1 MSKAGENDNRYYD
14 QSSIGAAV
22 RPVVAAR
29 GDSAYSN
36 SNPDLGNYAEKT
48 VFDGQ
53 GRGVKTKTPAQI
65 YQENLDAVLDKYPYL
80 GRNSLRARAL
90 CLLRMV
96 SPFKINR
103 ELIKVNNTVVG
114 NAEAFARCDGETDFA
129 AKHGIQRWRMSS
141 SLWCFWREFMVGE
154 NK

>member
-14 QSSIGAAV
+14 HSSIGAAV
-22 RPVVAAR
+22 RPFVVAR
-29 GDSAYSN
+29 GDSANTN

-53 GRGVKTKTPAQI
+53 GRGVKTKTLEEI
-65 YQENLDAVLDKYPYL
+65 RRENLDAVLAKYSYL
-80 GRNSLRARAL
+80 ERNSLRARAL

-103 ELIKVNNTVVG
+103 ELIKVNNNVVG
-114 NAEAFARCDGETDFA
+114 NVEALAESNGKNDFA
-129 AKHGIQRWRMSS
+129 AKHGKQR
-141 SLWCFWREFMVGE
+141 
-154 NK
+154 

>member
-53 GRGVKTKTPAQI
+53 GRGVKTKTLEEI
-65 YQENLDAVLDKYPYL
+65 RRENLDAVLAKYSYL
-80 GRNSLRARAL
+80 ERNSLRARAL
-90 CLLRMV
+90 CLLKMF
-96 SPFKINR
+96 SPFIINR
-103 ELIKVNNTVVG
+103 ELIKVNNNVVG
-114 NAEAFARCDGETDFA
+114 NVEAFAGSNGKTDFA
-129 AKHGIQRWRMSS
+129 AKHGKQR
-141 SLWCFWREFMVGE
+141 
-154 NK
+154 

>member
-53 GRGVKTKTPAQI
+53 GRGVKTKTLEEI
-65 YQENLDAVLDKYPYL
+65 RRENLDAVLGKYPYL

-103 ELIKVNNTVVG
+103 ELIKVNNNVVG
-114 NAEAFARCDGETDFA
+114 NVEAFAGSNKEIDFA
-129 AKHGIQRWRMSS
+129 AKHGKQR
-141 SLWCFWREFMVGE
+141 
-154 NK
+154 

>member
-53 GRGVKTKTPAQI
+53 GRGVKTETLAEKRRR
-65 YQENLDAVLDKYPYL
+65 YL
-80 GRNSLRARAL
+80 AGVYKDYSYLETNSLRARAL

-103 ELIKVNNTVVG
+103 ELIKVNNNVVG

-129 AKHGIQRWRMSS
+129 AKHGIQR
-141 SLWCFWREFMVGE
+141 
-154 NK
+154 

>member
-14 QSSIGAAV
+14 HSSIGAAV
-22 RPVVAAR
+22 RPFVVAR
-29 GDSAYSN
+29 GDSANTN

-53 GRGVKTKTPAQI
+53 GRGVKTETWAERYRKCLA
-65 YQENLDAVLDKYPYL
+65 DVLNKHSHWE
-80 GRNSLRARAL
+80 RNSLRARAL

-103 ELIKVNNTVVG
+103 ELIKVNNNVVG
-114 NAEAFARCDGETDFA
+114 NVEAFAGSNGKNDFA
-129 AKHGIQRWRMSS
+129 AKHGKQR
-141 SLWCFWREFMVGE
+141 
-154 NK
+154 

>member
-14 QSSIGAAV
+14 HSSIGAAV
-22 RPVVAAR
+22 RPFVVAR
-29 GDSAYSN
+29 GDSANTN

-53 GRGVKTKTPAQI
+53 GRGVKTKTLEEI
-65 YQENLDAVLDKYPYL
+65 RRENLDAVLAKYSYL
-80 GRNSLRARAL
+80 ERNSLRARAL

-103 ELIKVNNTVVG
+103 ELIKVNNNVVG
-114 NAEAFARCDGETDFA
+114 NAEAFARCDGETDFV
-129 AKHGIQRWRMSS
+129 AKHGIQR
-141 SLWCFWREFMVGE
+141 
-154 NK
+154 